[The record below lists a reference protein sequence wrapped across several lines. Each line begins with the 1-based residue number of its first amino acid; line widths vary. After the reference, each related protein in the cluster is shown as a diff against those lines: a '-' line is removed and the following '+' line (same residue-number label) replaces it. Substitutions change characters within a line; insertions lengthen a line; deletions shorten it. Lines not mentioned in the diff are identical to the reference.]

1 MATVEECEQAL
12 RRLGSLLSS
21 VDADSRRKHVLDRSV
36 ACTVRDLNTTFRGE
50 LRDGELH
57 DIRVGDASG
66 AQISLKVSS
75 DDLVALIEGRMS
87 FPAAWATGK
96 LRVDASITDLL
107 KLRTLL

>member
-21 VDADSRRKHVLDRSV
+21 VDADDRRKHVLNRSV
-36 ACTVRDLNTTFRGE
+36 ACTVRDLDTTFRGD

-57 DIRVGDASG
+57 DVRIGEASG
-66 AQISLKVSS
+66 AQISLKVAS
-75 DDLVALIEGRMS
+75 DDLVSLVEGRLS

-96 LRVDASITDLL
+96 LRIDASITDLL
-107 KLRTLL
+107 KLRALL